1 MADNKLNNYTL
12 MELTH
17 LSYLVRDSLE
27 YCHAQINV
35 TQENFERRTAMA
47 KNMLAQGNF
56 VEKWLSGHPNEEI
69 RKFYPQLVS
78 YFENIYEN
86 ENYVLFSNRKVEPE
100 KAIDFIEETVKNYQ
114 VVEDIAKAFY
124 TEYKKTPGLVDAR
137 IERCLIASFDYYRV
151 IANWLFFNEVIKNDG
166 EYKRALKASNN
177 KPSYEVNYNLNL
189 LKRLIGGFNF
199 NRQRYNGDKIDI
211 KQMFE
216 DSMNA
221 FKALDGTL
229 FKEFEEKNGRK
240 ATLEETQ
247 QLTKETI
254 EHAAQACVNAIRVYE
269 PIWRETYA
277 EAIKYMQENPLKAA
291 PAQEGNA

>member
-114 VVEDIAKAFY
+114 VVEDITKAFY
-124 TEYKKTPGLVDAR
+124 TEYKKTPGLVDSR

-277 EAIKYMQENPLKAA
+277 EAIKYMQENHY
-291 PAQEGNA
+291 